1 MERSHHSRK
10 ETFTLIV
17 TLLVI
22 FFLMYFLEI
31 RRTGYFV
38 QDFSFSEVSEC
49 KSFSTANR
57 VYAVQQDLA
66 SSSTCFFITGDN
78 VTLDFGGHVLEGDG
92 DWGDYGIVVEG
103 AAGTLVKNGIIKNF
117 QTGIFFNHSQQG
129 AVSDIQLE
137 HHADSG
143 IFLAGSSDI
152 FVRDTLLLYN
162 GYYGGKVVAG
172 AENTFL
178 RNTFYENEDS
188 GLSIQGSLR
197 NTITSNVFGRNAWNG
212 LSLYKSHENILQGNR
227 AHDNL
232 WNGLSL
238 TLSSQNSISDMAL
251 EGNRRGIYLFSGDQ
265 NLFSHL
271 DIAGSLEESIFL
283 SHARFNLF
291 RDISI
296 RSTGDYTIS
305 LISSGSEKTE
315 GNVFQDIFVEEVSSS
330 FLAGQAL
337 LVSLPGVYSRA
348 GRASSNT
355 DNVFLNVDYAR
366 ESITPSPSN
375 ELVRKWWLEIFV
387 TDKGKPVQ
395 VRVEIQDHLG
405 NLEVLE
411 TNAEGYLKKDLVA
424 YVKSAEKK
432 ESYSYHITVAA
443 GGKQLSKILKMNE
456 NKKEVFRF

>member
-1 MERSHHSRK
+1 
-10 ETFTLIV
+10 LIA

-22 FFLMYFLEI
+22 FFLMFFLEI
-31 RRTGYFV
+31 RRTGYAV
-38 QDFSFSEVSEC
+38 QGFSFSEISEC
-49 KSFSTANR
+49 KSFSVANR

-66 SSSTCFFITGDN
+66 SSSTCFFITADN

-92 DWGDYGIVVEG
+92 DWGDYGVVIEG

-117 QTGIFFNHSQQG
+117 QIGIFFNHSQQG
-129 AVSDIQLE
+129 VVSDMQLE

-143 IFLAGSSDI
+143 IFLSGSSDI
-152 FVRDTLLLYN
+152 SVRDTLLLYN
-162 GYYGGKVVAG
+162 GYYGGKVVSG

-188 GLSIQGSLR
+188 GLSIQGSLK
-197 NTITSNVFGRNAWNG
+197 NMIASNVFGRNAWNG
-212 LSLYKSHENILQGNR
+212 VSLYKSHENVLQGNR

-238 TLSSQNSISDMAL
+238 TLSSQNSISDLTL
-251 EGNRRGIYLFSGDQ
+251 EGNRRGVYLFSGDQ

-271 DIAGSLEESIFL
+271 DIAGSREESIFL

-291 RDISI
+291 RNISI
-296 RSTGDYTIS
+296 RSTGDYAIS

-315 GNVFQDIFVEEVSSS
+315 GNVFQDVFIEEASSS
-330 FLAGQAL
+330 FLTGQVL
-337 LVSLPGVYSRA
+337 LTSPPAVYSRT
-348 GRASSNT
+348 GPASSNI
-355 DNVFLNVDYAR
+355 DNVFLNVEYAQ

-375 ELVRKWWLEIFV
+375 ELVRKWWLEIFA
-387 TDKGKPVQ
+387 TEQGKPVQ
-395 VRVEIQDHLG
+395 ARVEIQDHLG

-424 YVKSAEKK
+424 YVKGAEKK
-432 ESYSYHITVAA
+432 ESFSYRITVVA
-443 GGKQLSKILKMNE
+443 GGKQLSKTLRMDE